1 MRPSAEKN
9 RGRPVRGRA
18 RRRRRAG
25 CTATAAR
32 SPSRWTTAQS
42 SATHSRIWNRRRAR
56 SPSCR
61 DPCSRPRRG
70 SPGPGTPA
78 ACARTAPASP
88 FAPNRIPPPAT
99 ALPARRASP
108 SRPAGGRS
116 PSLRGNP
123 GVNRA
128 FVRPCS
134 IRWLIFAFI
143 ATDLQLHLSEILPPP
158 RPGPPTSSP
167 WPGRGRGGRA
177 VGKRVAARPVASHVA
192 DNTAQE
198 TSMAELQDNLLPP
211 TFNRLAW
218 SNLAAQFAEQI
229 ALAAAPIVAV
239 LLLGV
244 GEGQT
249 GLLQTALT
257 LPFILFA
264 IPAGLL
270 ADRISRRWLMAG
282 SEALRAAALLGVL
295 LLIWLG
301 LLTLPL
307 LALLGFIAVCGTVA
321 YSVAAPALVPSL
333 VLPNSL
339 PAANARIELARTVA
353 FASGPALGGVLVG
366 WVGAA
371 PAFGFAAALS
381 VSAVVLLS
389 GIYEP
394 PREPAPRRHPLQ
406 EIKEGA
412 AFVLHHPLLRP
423 VFATQFIFN
432 IASFLVLAV
441 FVPYA
446 IRRLGLSAS
455 GVGTTLAM
463 YGVGM
468 VVGALAATRVMKRLA
483 FGTVIGL
490 GPVTG
495 FVAAAVMALT
505 TVIATPLLAGL
516 SFFLLG
522 VGPILWVIS
531 TTTLRQS
538 VTPPSLLGRVSAIN
552 IMSYGAR
559 PVGSAL
565 GAIVGGLYSAEACL
579 YLAVVIFGAQ
589 ALVILMSP
597 AVSLARQPQM
607 VGEPVKALRAC

>member
-1 MRPSAEKN
+1 MPA
-9 RGRPVRGRA
+9 
-18 RRRRRAG
+18 
-25 CTATAAR
+25 
-32 SPSRWTTAQS
+32 
-42 SATHSRIWNRRRAR
+42 I
-56 SPSCR
+56 
-61 DPCSRPRRG
+61 D
-70 SPGPGTPA
+70 TPH
-78 ACARTAPASP
+78 
-88 FAPNRIPPPAT
+88 
-99 ALPARRASP
+99 LP
-108 SRPAGGRS
+108 
-116 PSLRGNP
+116 
-123 GVNRA
+123 
-128 FVRPCS
+128 
-134 IRWLIFAFI
+134 
-143 ATDLQLHLSEILPPP
+143 
-158 RPGPPTSSP
+158 
-167 WPGRGRGGRA
+167 
-177 VGKRVAARPVASHVA
+177 K
-192 DNTAQE
+192 
-198 TSMAELQDNLLPP
+198 

-218 SNLAAQFAEQI
+218 SNLAAQSAEQI

-270 ADRISRRWLMAG
+270 ADRMSRRSVMAAA
-282 SEALRAAALLGVL
+282 EALRAAALAAML
-295 LLIWLG
+295 LLLWLG
-301 LLTLPL
+301 SMTLPL
-307 LALLGFIAVCGTVA
+307 LSLLGFVAVCGTVA

-333 VLPNSL
+333 VTSEQL
-339 PAANARIELARTVA
+339 PAANARIELARTIA

-381 VSAVVLLS
+381 MIAVVLLS
-389 GIYEP
+389 GIHEP
-394 PREPAPRRHPLQ
+394 ARTPAPRRHPLQ
-406 EIKEGA
+406 EIREGA
-412 AFVLHHPLLRP
+412 AFVLHHALLRP
-423 VFATQFIFN
+423 VFITQFIFN
-432 IASFLVLAV
+432 TASFLLLAV

-446 IRRLGLSAS
+446 VRHLGLSAA
-455 GVGTTLAM
+455 GVGVTLGM

-468 VVGALAATRVMKRLA
+468 VVGALAATRVMQRLA

-505 TVIATPLLAGL
+505 TLLPTPWLAGL

-559 PVGSAL
+559 PLGSAL
-565 GAIVGGLYSAEACL
+565 GAIVGGLYGAEACL
-579 YLAVVIFGAQ
+579 YLAAAIFAAQ
-589 ALVILMSP
+589 ALVIWVSP
-597 AVSLARQPQM
+597 AVSLARQPDM
-607 VGEPVKALRAC
+607 VGEPAGC

>member
-1 MRPSAEKN
+1 MVS
-9 RGRPVRGRA
+9 
-18 RRRRRAG
+18 
-25 CTATAAR
+25 ATAKA
-32 SPSRWTTAQS
+32 
-42 SATHSRIWNRRRAR
+42 
-56 SPSCR
+56 
-61 DPCSRPRRG
+61 PR
-70 SPGPGTPA
+70 
-78 ACARTAPASP
+78 
-88 FAPNRIPPPAT
+88 
-99 ALPARRASP
+99 
-108 SRPAGGRS
+108 
-116 PSLRGNP
+116 
-123 GVNRA
+123 
-128 FVRPCS
+128 
-134 IRWLIFAFI
+134 
-143 ATDLQLHLSEILPPP
+143 
-158 RPGPPTSSP
+158 
-167 WPGRGRGGRA
+167 
-177 VGKRVAARPVASHVA
+177 
-192 DNTAQE
+192 
-198 TSMAELQDNLLPP
+198 LPP

-218 SNLAAQFAEQI
+218 SNLAAQSAEQI

-282 SEALRAAALLGVL
+282 SEGLRAAALAGILVL
-295 LLIWLG
+295 VWLG
-301 LLTLPL
+301 QLTLPL
-307 LALLGFIAVCGTVA
+307 LALLGFVAVCGTVA

-333 VLPNSL
+333 VSPQLL
-339 PAANARIELARTVA
+339 PAANARIELARTIA
-353 FASGPALGGVLVG
+353 FAGGPALGGVLVG

-381 VSAVVLLS
+381 VMAVVLLS

-394 PREPAPRRHPLQ
+394 ARVPAPRRHPLQ
-406 EIKEGA
+406 EIREGA
-412 AFVLHHPLLRP
+412 VFVLRHPLLRP
-423 VFATQFIFN
+423 VFVTQFIFN
-432 IASFLVLAV
+432 TASFLLLAV

-446 IRRLGLSAS
+446 VRHLGLSAT

-468 VVGALAATRVMKRLA
+468 VAGALMATRVMQRLP

-495 FVAAAVMALT
+495 FVAATVMVLT
-505 TVIATPLLAGL
+505 TLIPTPWLAAL

-522 VGPILWVIS
+522 AGPILWVIS

-538 VTPPSLLGRVSAIN
+538 VTPPRLLGRVSAIN

-559 PVGSAL
+559 PLGSAL
-565 GAIVGGLYSAEACL
+565 GALAGGFYGAETCL
-579 YLAVVIFGAQ
+579 YLAAAIFGVQ

-597 AVSLARQPQM
+597 AIALTQQPEM
-607 VGEPVKALRAC
+607 VGDGPKVLPAC

>member
-1 MRPSAEKN
+1 MS
-9 RGRPVRGRA
+9 
-18 RRRRRAG
+18 
-25 CTATAAR
+25 
-32 SPSRWTTAQS
+32 
-42 SATHSRIWNRRRAR
+42 
-56 SPSCR
+56 
-61 DPCSRPRRG
+61 
-70 SPGPGTPA
+70 
-78 ACARTAPASP
+78 ASP
-88 FAPNRIPPPAT
+88 PP
-99 ALPARRASP
+99 LP
-108 SRPAGGRS
+108 
-116 PSLRGNP
+116 L
-123 GVNRA
+123 
-128 FVRPCS
+128 
-134 IRWLIFAFI
+134 
-143 ATDLQLHLSEILPPP
+143 
-158 RPGPPTSSP
+158 
-167 WPGRGRGGRA
+167 
-177 VGKRVAARPVASHVA
+177 
-192 DNTAQE
+192 
-198 TSMAELQDNLLPP
+198 

-218 SNLAAQFAEQI
+218 SNLAAQSAEQI

-239 LLLGV
+239 LVLGV

-282 SEALRAAALLGVL
+282 AEGLRAAALAGIL

-301 LLTLPL
+301 LMTLPL
-307 LALLGFIAVCGTVA
+307 LALLGFIAVCGTVV

-333 VLPNSL
+333 VAPSQL

-371 PAFGFAAALS
+371 PAFGCAAALS
-381 VSAVVLLS
+381 VVAVVLLS

-394 PREPAPRRHPLQ
+394 ARKPAPRRHPLQ
-406 EIKEGA
+406 DIREGA

-423 VFATQFIFN
+423 VFITQFIFN
-432 IASFLVLAV
+432 TASFLLLAV

-446 IRRLGLSAS
+446 VRHLGLTAT

-468 VVGALAATRVMKRLA
+468 VVGALSATRVMRRFA

-505 TVIATPLLAGL
+505 TIVPTPWLAGL

-559 PVGSAL
+559 PLGSAL
-565 GAIVGGLYSAEACL
+565 GAIVGGFYGAEACL
-579 YLAVVIFGAQ
+579 YLTTAIFGVQ
-589 ALVILMSP
+589 ALVILVSP
-597 AVSLARQPQM
+597 AVSLARQPEM
-607 VGEPVKALRAC
+607 VGEPARC

>member
-1 MRPSAEKN
+1 M
-9 RGRPVRGRA
+9 
-18 RRRRRAG
+18 
-25 CTATAAR
+25 
-32 SPSRWTTAQS
+32 
-42 SATHSRIWNRRRAR
+42 SATDAK
-56 SPSCR
+56 P
-61 DPCSRPRRG
+61 
-70 SPGPGTPA
+70 
-78 ACARTAPASP
+78 
-88 FAPNRIPPPAT
+88 
-99 ALPARRASP
+99 
-108 SRPAGGRS
+108 
-116 PSLRGNP
+116 
-123 GVNRA
+123 
-128 FVRPCS
+128 
-134 IRWLIFAFI
+134 
-143 ATDLQLHLSEILPPP
+143 
-158 RPGPPTSSP
+158 
-167 WPGRGRGGRA
+167 
-177 VGKRVAARPVASHVA
+177 
-192 DNTAQE
+192 
-198 TSMAELQDNLLPP
+198 LPP

-218 SNLAAQFAEQI
+218 SNLAAQSAEQI

-264 IPAGLL
+264 IPLEV
-270 ADRISRRWLMAG
+270 M
-282 SEALRAAALLGVL
+282 
-295 LLIWLG
+295 
-301 LLTLPL
+301 TLPL

-333 VLPNSL
+333 VDPQQL

-381 VSAVVLLS
+381 VIAVVLLS

-394 PREPAPRRHPLQ
+394 ARKPVPRRHPLQ
-406 EIKEGA
+406 DIKEGA
-412 AFVLHHPLLRP
+412 VFVLHHPLLRP
-423 VFATQFIFN
+423 VFITQFIFN
-432 IASFLVLAV
+432 TASFLLLAV

-446 IRRLGLSAS
+446 VRHLGLSAT

-468 VVGALAATRVMKRLA
+468 VVGALFATRVMRRLA

-495 FVAAAVMALT
+495 FVAATIMALT
-505 TVIATPLLAGL
+505 TFVPTPWLAAL

-522 VGPILWVIS
+522 AGPILWVIS
-531 TTTLRQS
+531 TTTLRQA
-538 VTPPSLLGRVSAIN
+538 VTPPRLLGRVSAIN

-559 PVGSAL
+559 PLGSAL
-565 GAIVGGLYSAEACL
+565 GAIVGGFYGAETCL
-579 YLAVVIFGAQ
+579 YLAVAIFGVQ

-597 AVSLARQPQM
+597 AVTLARQPEM
-607 VGEPVKALRAC
+607 VPDAPAACAC

>member
-1 MRPSAEKN
+1 MAAERQIRESAM
-9 RGRPVRGRA
+9 PV
-18 RRRRRAG
+18 
-25 CTATAAR
+25 T
-32 SPSRWTTAQS
+32 
-42 SATHSRIWNRRRAR
+42 
-56 SPSCR
+56 
-61 DPCSRPRRG
+61 
-70 SPGPGTPA
+70 
-78 ACARTAPASP
+78 
-88 FAPNRIPPPAT
+88 
-99 ALPARRASP
+99 
-108 SRPAGGRS
+108 
-116 PSLRGNP
+116 
-123 GVNRA
+123 
-128 FVRPCS
+128 
-134 IRWLIFAFI
+134 
-143 ATDLQLHLSEILPPP
+143 
-158 RPGPPTSSP
+158 
-167 WPGRGRGGRA
+167 
-177 VGKRVAARPVASHVA
+177 
-192 DNTAQE
+192 DNTVH
-198 TSMAELQDNLLPP
+198 LPP

-218 SNLAAQFAEQI
+218 SNLAAQSAEQI

-282 SEALRAAALLGVL
+282 SEAVRAAALLATL

-307 LALLGFIAVCGTVA
+307 LALLGFVAVCGTVA

-333 VLPNSL
+333 VSPELL

-381 VSAVVLLS
+381 VIAVVLLS

-394 PREPAPRRHPLQ
+394 GRAPAPRRHPLQ

-412 AFVLHHPLLRP
+412 VFVLHHPLLRP
-423 VFATQFIFN
+423 VFITQFIFN
-432 IASFLVLAV
+432 TASFLLLAV

-446 IRRLGLSAS
+446 VRHLGLSAT

-468 VVGALAATRVMKRLA
+468 VVGALVATRVMQRLP
-483 FGTVIGL
+483 FGTVIGI

-495 FVAAAVMALT
+495 FAAAAVMALT
-505 TVIATPLLAGL
+505 TVIPTPLLAGL

-579 YLAVVIFGAQ
+579 YLAVAIFGAQ

-597 AVSLARQPQM
+597 AASLARRPEM
-607 VGEPVKALRAC
+607 IGDGPEVLRAC